1 MFYFAFAGEVTKR
14 EAGVNP
20 ARSRRC
26 MRGVKVHVP
35 GTAIA
40 PNVLFVREG
49 ELLQRSAS
57 QKTCIDH
64 RQTDGESDKLPA
76 NFACRKT
83 AVLEKSG
90 TVFYF
95 MQATKIWLFSS
106 RKMTELPVNFSD
118 TCPAGLGSDDT
129 EPAWHDIFWEK
140 AEKWSVKKENVM
152 KAKTNYK
159 RIVAFLLVFAMVIA
173 TGASGIGNFAGITE
187 EVYADANPT
196 SVTAN
201 VTIAS
206 QKDGAFLHAITT
218 AAVRSDLAES
228 YGFTDNVASTTS
240 VSALDVLVKAHEI
253 KYGSSFTQSNVGD
266 YLAVTASGSVTKE
279 FGVATYSTMYFV
291 NGYTPNDGV
300 MGAYGCNG
308 YMINQAVVQTGD
320 LVEFYFMQDT
330 SYYMDNYSF
339 FMKNDSVVRNIY
351 AFINENINLNLNGYT
366 AMYYGTYPPAT
377 ILSTYAAELNGA
389 NLYTVNPDTGAM
401 AIMAGKTT
409 DSNGDVTLSF
419 SSEGTYYV
427 TIDGDYTDEADSPCM
442 MPLLRITVV
451 GTSTAVADDVLV
463 TIPGSESFTG
473 IAHPVILQ
481 SLNINS
487 FDIRPFMT
495 GDTLSYQPTA
505 SIKTANALIE
515 AVYYSIYGRDPS
527 ASDLNVSADS
537 DVARAIKAKL
547 NIGMGSWGL
556 SQNSIYGNSSYQ
568 MSAIDNQSCWYGIG
582 QQDVSSGDKVAFY
595 SYADNE
601 NYSYFDVLNAEPSI
615 AWGAYPNIHLKLRQ
629 NYLHYDSSWNTV
641 SDPVEASSVNANNYD
656 YGNTNANGIIEFDVM
671 DSDTS
676 GSHSFIVKGTSD
688 YTLPAYLKVS
698 YHFDGTTISALSI
711 TETVSADT
719 AVQTLSIN
727 GTNAIN
733 FQANNLPMNVVT
745 ADSSVSLNV
754 AVRDTGAAT
763 ISGRAI
769 YVNGNRIANEFPDA
783 AGGTV
788 SVPLTN
794 GTSVISFTVCNGTD
808 SEDYSITV
816 VKSASAADNGAVV
829 TAVING
835 IADYTG
841 YAAADYT
848 YGWILAKKAAGK
860 TISDAEKNAF
870 LASVL
875 SEASAASSALTQG
888 QKAKMA
894 IALSALSIDA
904 TRVPASNTTIVDMA
918 ERAFSTNAASVT
930 IYDLPYILMLHDL
943 NLYES
948 SSNAAC
954 SREAVIENILNK
966 YNEYDNWGTNNGWSC
981 GNSMGPDAS
990 AMMLPALA
998 PYYRAAAANTSA
1010 NGISY
1015 ASCAAI
1021 KALVDAEIASYSA
1034 IQNSDN
1040 GTIGNNANSTAMVI
1054 SALASVGVN
1063 PDTDTRF
1070 VKSNNNSL
1078 VDGLLLYKSSDN
1090 RLGYTSRTY
1099 NALASLQ
1106 GLEALGNYR
1115 DFLAG
1120 GDGCQ
1125 YAFAASVAP
1134 YTSWPADVRLLTDI
1148 IVTMPAKTT
1157 YNVGEAFDTSGM
1169 AITAVYNGNSA
1180 STAAISTGYTV
1191 SPANGTTLGT
1201 AGVRTVTVE
1210 YQGIS
1215 KTFNIVV
1222 NQDASTPYQVSKV
1235 NVRVQSTTGTIAQDS
1250 NLVIN
1255 EGTTTVMDVLRTVL
1269 NAAGKTCVIRN
1280 GGAYVASID
1289 GLGEFD
1295 GGPNSGW
1302 MYNVNNVTPQVPA
1315 NECELHNGDTVLWY
1329 YTLDFTRD
1337 SRNTGGMGETAATET
1352 EGTVSSSV
1360 ETAATVVEGRATA
1373 SISSNDVSK
1382 AIEKVTE
1389 QAKADTTGKTAEKE
1403 VVLEIK
1409 ANGNADAVEAK
1420 LPAEAVKALAGADVN
1435 TVIATDCGNVEIPS
1449 DSLANIN
1456 SQANG
1461 KDLSVAV
1468 ENKKSEDVITE
1479 SVSEKI
1485 KEETG
1490 IGKEAIE
1497 GASIVDVTIKAGDS
1511 EITSFGGRSIRLSL
1525 PVLGQQ
1531 IVGRLYK
1538 VIAISANGAL
1548 DMLTGKCSMRNGV
1561 KVMDLSSTH
1570 LTTFVLT
1577 SEEVKNP
1584 FSDVKE
1590 SDYFYNPV
1598 LWAVEKNVT
1607 SGKTADTFAPF
1618 DGCTRAQMVTFLWRA
1633 SGSPWASANWHFSD
1647 VPEDAYYADAVEWAI
1662 AAGIAKGTSENTFDP
1677 NGSVTREQLA
1687 AFIYRYAQDKGQGFT
1702 GAWMFLLD
1710 YNDASQV
1717 SEWADEAMHWCVM
1730 KGIVS
1735 GTGEKTLS
1743 PKGEAN
1749 RAQIVTMLYRYFE
1762 NYSSI

>member
-1 MFYFAFAGEVTKR
+1 MFYFAFVGEVTKR

-83 AVLEKSG
+83 AVSEKSG

-95 MQATKIWLFSS
+95 MRATKIWLFSS

-173 TGASGIGNFAGITE
+173 TGASGIGNFAGIAE
-187 EVYADANPT
+187 EAYADANPT

-201 VTIAS
+201 VTIAGS
-206 QKDGAFLHAITT
+206 DTMQGVNYPVTVYSLELDTFDLTPFLSETTGYSYDAGA
-218 AAVRSDLAES
+218 
-228 YGFTDNVASTTS
+228 G
-240 VSALDVLVKAHEI
+240 VL
-253 KYGSSFTQSNVGD
+253 
-266 YLAVTASGSVTKE
+266 
-279 FGVATYSTMYFV
+279 
-291 NGYTPNDGV
+291 
-300 MGAYGCNG
+300 
-308 YMINQAVVQTGD
+308 
-320 LVEFYFMQDT
+320 
-330 SYYMDNYSF
+330 
-339 FMKNDSVVRNIY
+339 
-351 AFINENINLNLNGYT
+351 
-366 AMYYGTYPPAT
+366 
-377 ILSTYAAELNGA
+377 
-389 NLYTVNPDTGAM
+389 
-401 AIMAGKTT
+401 
-409 DSNGDVTLSF
+409 
-419 SSEGTYYV
+419 
-427 TIDGDYTDEADSPCM
+427 
-442 MPLLRITVV
+442 
-451 GTSTAVADDVLV
+451 
-463 TIPGSESFTG
+463 
-473 IAHPVILQ
+473 
-481 SLNINS
+481 
-487 FDIRPFMT
+487 
-495 GDTLSYQPTA
+495 
-505 SIKTANALIE
+505 TANALVE
-515 AVYYSIYGRDPS
+515 AVYYSIYGSDPTP
-527 ASDLNVSADS
+527 AELNA
-537 DVARAIKAKL
+537 AAQEIKAKL

-556 SQNSIYGNSSYQ
+556 SQNSIYGNTEYK
-568 MSAIDNQSCWYGIG
+568 MSAVNNVMGNGIG
-582 QQDVSSGDKVAFY
+582 EDVVSDGDNVVFY
-595 SYADNE
+595 RSLYPAPLD
-601 NYSYFDVLNAEPSI
+601 YSYFDVFSCTGDVDESDYGSYPYLHIKLRHNYLGWTGSDVIVGSDIEMLNATYS
-615 AWGAYPNIHLKLRQ
+615 Y
-629 NYLHYDSSWNTV
+629 NYG
-641 SDPVEASSVNANNYD
+641 P
-656 YGNTNANGIIEFDVM
+656 TNVNGIAEFDIYG
-671 DSDTS
+671 SGDTGRQS
-676 GSHSFIVKGTSD
+676 IVIKGSHNGYD
-688 YTLPAYLKVS
+688 PAYLRAS
-698 YHFDGTTISALSI
+698 FD
-711 TETVSADT
+711 
-719 AVQTLSIN
+719 
-727 GTNAIN
+727 
-733 FQANNLPMNVVT
+733 F
-745 ADSSVSLNV
+745 
-754 AVRDTGAAT
+754 
-763 ISGRAI
+763 
-769 YVNGNRIANEFPDA
+769 
-783 AGGTV
+783 
-788 SVPLTN
+788 N
-794 GTSVISFTVCNGTD
+794 GTSVSGIQVSESLYTPNNTSLSTFTVNGDNVGNFSANSLPYAVVTTDANITLNATVASNTSEISGQAIYVDGVKSAVEFPYVTGGSVQLPLSNGEKTVSFTVVNGLDRELYTLR
-808 SEDYSITV
+808 V
-816 VKSASAADNGAVV
+816 VKSANSQDNTAAV

-835 IADYTG
+835 IGDYTG
-841 YAAADYT
+841 FADSEYSPNL
-848 YGWILAKKAAGK
+848 ILAKIGAGK
-860 TISDAEKNAF
+860 TIREMELNKF
-870 LASVL
+870 LSLVL
-875 SEASAASSALTQG
+875 NTANNGVFTQG
-888 QKAKMA
+888 NAAKTA
-894 IALSALSIDA
+894 IALSALHIDA
-904 TRVPASNTTIVDMA
+904 GSVPKNDGTVVNLPNI
-918 ERAFSTNAASVT
+918 AFATNAANTS
-930 IYDLPYILMLHDL
+930 IYDLPYVLMLQDL
-943 NLYES
+943 GVYACT
-948 SSNAAC
+948 NANC
-954 SREAVIENILNK
+954 SRAKLIEAIFNNYSGTSGWGHENSLGL
-966 YNEYDNWGTNNGWSC
+966 DS
-981 GNSMGPDAS
+981 S
-990 AMMLPALA
+990 AMMIVALA
-998 PYYRAAAANTSA
+998 PYYKAANTGVY
-1010 NGISY
+1010 GISS
-1015 ASCAAI
+1015 ASCTAI
-1021 KALVDAEIASYSA
+1021 KNLVDSEIPYFSSS
-1034 IQNSDN
+1034 QTSNSGAMSSWGADN
-1040 GTIGNNANSTAMVI
+1040 SNSTAVII
-1054 SALASVGVN
+1054 SALTAIGIN
-1063 PDTDTRF
+1063 PNTDTRF
-1070 VKSNNNSL
+1070 VKNGKSL
-1078 VDGLLLYKSSDN
+1078 IDGLLLFRTADN
-1090 RLGYTSRTY
+1090 RLGYTNTTY
-1099 NALASLQ
+1099 NYYGSEQ

-1180 STAAISTGYTV
+1180 STAAISTGYMV

-1420 LPAEAVKALAGADVN
+1420 LLAEAVKALAGADVN

>member
-83 AVLEKSG
+83 AVSEKSD

-129 EPAWHDIFWEK
+129 KPAWHDIFWEK
-140 AEKWSVKKENVM
+140 AEKWSVKKEKVM

-187 EVYADANPT
+187 EVYADAPNY
-196 SVTAN
+196 VTAN

-266 YLAVTASGSVTKE
+266 YLAVENGQFGMMITKQ
-279 FGVATYSTMYFV
+279 FGEATSAVGFNV
-291 NGYTPNDGV
+291 NGAQSPVGIADTIIQDGDI
-300 MGAYGCNG
+300 A
-308 YMINQAVVQTGD
+308 
-320 LVEFYFMQDT
+320 EFYFYRDT
-330 SYYMDNYSF
+330 TRWSDIYTYFTVN
-339 FMKNDSVVRNIY
+339 NNPVWNLY
-351 AFINENINLNLNGYT
+351 AFVGERISLTLKGGAPYEALTT
-366 AMYYGTYPPAT
+366 ANA
-377 ILSTYAAELNGA
+377 ISDESI
-389 NLYTVNPDTGAM
+389 YTVNQDCSTT
-401 AIMAGKTT
+401 IISGKVT
-409 DSNGDVTLSF
+409 DANGSVTLSF
-419 SSEGTYYV
+419 DREGVYCIAIDRQH
-427 TIDGDYTDEADSPCM
+427 TIGAAPCM

-451 GTSTAVADDVLV
+451 ETSNQVANDVLV

-481 SLNINS
+481 SLDINS

-527 ASDLNVSADS
+527 ATDLNVSADS

-601 NYSYFDVLNAEPSI
+601 NYSYFDVLNGEPSI

-769 YVNGNRIANEFPDA
+769 YVNGSRIANEFPDA

-954 SREAVIENILNK
+954 SREAVIANILSK
-966 YNEYDNWGTNNGWSC
+966 YNDYDNWGTNIGWNC
-981 GNSMGPDAS
+981 ENSMGPDAS

-1191 SPANGTTLGT
+1191 TPANGTTLST

-1315 NECELHNGDTVLWY
+1315 NECELNNGDTVLWY

-1409 ANGNADAVEAK
+1409 AKGNADAVEAK

-1687 AFIYRYAQDKGQGFT
+1687 TFIYRYAQDKGQGFT